1 MKTAIKKHALS
12 HRGGALI
19 TSMLVAALAAAV
31 AVTLIVSEQ
40 RWLAGVEAQRDH
52 AQAQALVDAG
62 VRMARHIL
70 FQDMRHGDTIVHL
83 KESWAF
89 PLPPTPFE
97 NGFVEGR
104 IIDLQGRFNLNNLL
118 PTSGTKRADYER
130 LNRLCRQRELDNNAR
145 QALFG
150 YYLTSTDFDNRS
162 VSFTGP
168 LTLPPL
174 FDLGDLALP
183 AAAMTKLA
191 PHLVALPEPT
201 SLNVNTAERDTLKA
215 IFDDISDDDLNKIL
229 AERGNRPFYSLAEF
243 RRRLPPDVHTFSEEG
258 LGVSSRYFLVTIR
271 ARQGDTRIQAQA
283 LLRRDAKRW
292 PEIVWKTVE

>member
-1 MKTAIKKHALS
+1 MKMAMKTHVFP

-19 TSMLVAALAAAV
+19 VAMLVAALAAAV
-31 AVTLIVSEQ
+31 AVTLIVGEQ
-40 RWLAGVEAQRDH
+40 RWLSSVEAQRDH
-52 AQAQALVDAG
+52 AQAQALADAG

-70 FQDMRHGDTIVHL
+70 FQDMQHGDTVVHL

-118 PTSGTKRADYER
+118 PTSGTKRADVER
-130 LNRLCRQRELDNNAR
+130 LNRLSRQLEIDGNAR
-145 QALFG
+145 QALFSYHLAG
-150 YYLTSTDFDNRS
+150 LNFDNPS
-162 VSFTGP
+162 VSTTNP
-168 LTLPPL
+168 PALPPL
-174 FDLGDLALP
+174 FDLSDLALP
-183 AAAMTKLA
+183 TAAMSKLA
-191 PHLVALPEPT
+191 PLLVALPEPT

-215 IFDDISDDDLNKIL
+215 AFADISDDDLNKIL
-229 AERGNRPFYSLAEF
+229 AERDNRPFFSFADF
-243 RRRLPPDVHTFSEEG
+243 RRRLPPDVSTFSEEG
-258 LGVSSRYFLVTIR
+258 LGVNSRYFLVTIR
-271 ARQGDTRIQAQA
+271 ARQGDARAQAQA

>member
-1 MKTAIKKHALS
+1 MKNTS
-12 HRGGALI
+12 FHRGGALI
-19 TSMLVAALAAAV
+19 IAMLVAALAAAV
-31 AVTLIVSEQ
+31 AVTLIVGEQ

-52 AQAQALVDAG
+52 AQAQALADAG

-70 FQDMRHGDTIVHL
+70 FQEMHRGEAVVHL

-118 PTSGTKRADYER
+118 PTSRTKRADLER
-130 LNRLCRQRELDNNAR
+130 LNRLCRQLELDGNTC
-145 QALFG
+145 QALFHH
-150 YYLTSTDFDNRS
+150 YLAGLDVDNPSSST
-162 VSFTGP
+162 

-183 AAAMTKLA
+183 AAAMSKLA
-191 PHLVALPEPT
+191 PHLTALPEPV
-201 SLNVNTAERDTLKA
+201 SLNLNTAERDTLRA
-215 IFDDISDDDLNKIL
+215 IFADIRDEDLNKIL
-229 AERGNRPFYSLAEF
+229 AERDSRPFFSLTDF
-243 RRRLPPDVHTFSEEG
+243 RRRLPPDVRTFNEEG
-258 LGVSSRYFLVTIR
+258 LGVNSRYFLITVR
-271 ARQGDTRIQAQA
+271 ARQGDARAQAQA
-283 LLRRDAKRW
+283 LVRRDAKRW

>member
-1 MKTAIKKHALS
+1 MKKHFLF

-19 TSMLVAALAAAV
+19 IAMLVAALAAAV
-31 AVTLIVSEQ
+31 AVTLIVGEQ

-52 AQAQALVDAG
+52 AQAQALADAG

-70 FQDMRHGDTIVHL
+70 FQDMHHGDTVVHL

-130 LNRLCRQRELDNNAR
+130 LNRLFHQLGLDNNSR
-145 QALFG
+145 QALLG
-150 YYLTSTDFDNRS
+150 YYLIGTEFDNRS
-162 VSFTGP
+162 PSTTESLV
-168 LTLPPL
+168 LPSL

-183 AAAMTKLA
+183 TAAMGKLL
-191 PHLVALPEPT
+191 PHLVALPEPVP
-201 SLNVNTAERDTLKA
+201 LNVNTAERDTLKA

-229 AERGNRPFYSLAEF
+229 AERDNHPFYSLTEF
-243 RRRLPPDVHTFSEEG
+243 RRRLPPNVRTFSEEG

-271 ARQGDTRIQAQA
+271 ARQGDARAQAQA
-283 LLRRDAKRW
+283 LLRRDDKRW